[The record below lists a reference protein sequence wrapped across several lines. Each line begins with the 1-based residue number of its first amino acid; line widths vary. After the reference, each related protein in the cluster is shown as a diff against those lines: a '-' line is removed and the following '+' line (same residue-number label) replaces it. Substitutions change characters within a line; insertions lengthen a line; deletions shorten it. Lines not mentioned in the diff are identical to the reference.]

1 MSTHTL
7 DASGQRTLTTSIND
21 PARTTATVSAKQ
33 GDDAVVTLGA
43 YERVEVVV
51 PTTPGAVKLV
61 KRVRA
66 TRVAKR
72 DDKGEYVRDDRR
84 QIIYE
89 DGFEDSYVLV
99 FTSYFSLSAHTTKGD
114 VASTPHSTF
123 RIVNLENDP
132 NKPVWVQGED
142 ESETVLDL
150 GYGTEK
156 PE

>member
-7 DASGQRTLTTSIND
+7 DASGQRALTSTIND
-21 PARTTATVSAKQ
+21 PARTGATVNAKQ
-33 GDDAVVTLGA
+33 GDDAVVTLGN
-43 YERVEVVV
+43 YGRVEVLV

-72 DDKGEYVRDDRR
+72 DDKGEYVRDDNR

-89 DGFEDSYVLV
+89 DGFEESFVLV
-99 FTSYFSLSAHTTKGD
+99 FTSYFSLSAHTD
-114 VASTPHSTF
+114 DPATPHSTF

-132 NKPVWVQGED
+132 NKPLWVQGEN

-156 PE
+156 AES